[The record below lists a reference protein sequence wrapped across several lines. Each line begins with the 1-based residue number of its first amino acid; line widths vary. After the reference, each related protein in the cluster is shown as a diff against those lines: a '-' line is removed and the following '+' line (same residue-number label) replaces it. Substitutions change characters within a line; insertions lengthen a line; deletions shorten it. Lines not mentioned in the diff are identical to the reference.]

1 MTVFLQDDE
10 VFVDKIVNDIP
21 GAPIHCG
28 GIIGAFNCLQADGF
42 TLLGRTLKAEP
53 IHKDTGRIQ
62 VSFSRRR
69 HSVIRTGNATA
80 IFIPTHDEM
89 DKRRANSAKQFALY
103 MRIDE
108 EASASAD
115 AFIHA
120 PAEFIG
126 GVDETADIVDEVS
139 NPYAVAE
146 MSQPDGDGN
155 DGNFNFW
162 LL

>member
-1 MTVFLQDDE
+1 
-10 VFVDKIVNDIP
+10 
-21 GAPIHCG
+21 
-28 GIIGAFNCLQADGF
+28 
-42 TLLGRTLKAEP
+42 
-53 IHKDTGRIQ
+53 
-62 VSFSRRR
+62 
-69 HSVIRTGNATA
+69 
-80 IFIPTHDEM
+80 M

-162 LL
+162 LLKHNFTTPETWILESDVFRHWFIDFYSRRMQVTCDVQIYSRPLSLARQEE